1 MEAFVFC
8 LSTFLFVTILSLFFF
23 LISFSQMSVRG
34 GGNYLPVTFTADLP
48 VTKKRA
54 LLWLLGDGSVRDR

>member
-8 LSTFLFVTILSLFFF
+8 SSPFCHCLFLKFLFSK
-23 LISFSQMSVRG
+23 MSVRG
-34 GGNYLPVTFTADLP
+34 GGNYLLVTCTADFTLSF
-48 VTKKRA
+48 TKKRA